1 MFATDDH
8 INICKSL
15 LQYILRVEGISL
27 DDSSINEIVMRVLA
41 LTYATGGD
49 YAEGSLDEYIR
60 IYLRD
65 HPVWIPSG

>member
-27 DDSSINEIVMRVLA
+27 DDNSINEIVQRVLA
-41 LTYATGGD
+41 CTYAKGGD
-49 YAEGSLDEYIR
+49 YSEGSLDEYIR

-65 HPVWIPSG
+65 NPV

>member
-1 MFATDDH
+1 MLATDDH

-15 LQYILRVEGISL
+15 LQHILRVEGISL

-49 YAEGSLDEYIR
+49 YKEGSLDECIR

-65 HPVWIPSG
+65 HPV

>member
-1 MFATDDH
+1 MLATDDH

-41 LTYATGGD
+41 LTYATGGN
-49 YAEGSLDEYIR
+49 YTEGSLDEYIR
-60 IYLRD
+60 IYLKD
-65 HPVWIPSG
+65 HPV

>member
-15 LQYILRVEGISL
+15 LRYILRVDGISL
-27 DDSSINEIVMRVLA
+27 DDSSINEIVMQVLA
-41 LTYATGGD
+41 LTYATGGN
-49 YAEGSLDEYIR
+49 YTEGCLDEYIR

-65 HPVWIPSG
+65 HPV